1 MSIDA
6 NNTGNT
12 SNIQQFINKVNKNG
26 DDIVTSAELSQAGF
40 SPSIFGIKGGGS
52 IKTSELASRL
62 TADKSLQQS
71 IFQTPQTPQTPQA
84 PQAPSPAVSSAKP
97 ESPKLNFAPYSKQI
111 NMENRDDGS
120 FVAPSGKLTLAQIQ
134 SYKETGI
141 HQSEM
146 PQKTADG
153 FNPQKEIIEKYK
165 EPAPG
170 VRKVHEMGITGKGV
184 NVAIIDGGL
193 TPHAEY
199 NSQIK
204 SITAF
209 GYKDGIKPDSHAAA
223 VTSQLAGKTCGSAPD
238 ANIQYYA
245 AEMLPNSD
253 PNQSNDKHLKALKDI
268 LEKNKKASDKDK
280 IQVVSVSWG
289 FRQDKADY
297 PEVLKTIKELE
308 DSGVAVFWPGQ
319 IGLGERNPDAPPNE
333 LTIWEG
339 VGRKYGK
346 DPAKTDSVKPNYW
359 SSPESLAET
368 AEIIEKTGMK
378 QIIIPCDNK
387 TVASSID
394 GKSFDYYPNG
404 GMSWGTPTIAGVYCL
419 AKEANPNITPK
430 EFHQL
435 AYETGTDMLS
445 NGKPVG
451 RVIDAEKLIGK
462 IKQTKK

>member
-1 MSIDA
+1 MGIDA
-6 NNTGNT
+6 NNTGDT
-12 SNIQQFINKVNKNG
+12 SNIQRFINKVNKNG
-26 DDIVTSAELSQAGF
+26 DDIITSAELSQAGF
-40 SPSIFGIKGGGS
+40 SPSIFGIKDGGS
-52 IKTSELASRL
+52 IKIPELTSRL
-62 TADKSLQQS
+62 TADKSLQRS
-71 IFQTPQTPQTPQA
+71 IFQNTQPNPQA
-84 PQAPSPAVSSAKP
+84 QDVAVAQKPQ
-97 ESPKLNFAPYSKQI
+97 KLDFAPYSKQI
-111 NMENRDDGS
+111 NMENRGDGS
-120 FVAPSGKLTLAQIQ
+120 FIPPSGKLTLAEIQ
-134 SYKETGI
+134 SYRETGI

-199 NSQIK
+199 NSQIR

-209 GYKDGIKPDSHAAA
+209 GYKDGVKPDSHAAA

-245 AEMLPNSD
+245 TDNDD
-253 PNQSNDKHLKALKDI
+253 PNQSNDTHIKALKDI

-289 FRQDKADY
+289 FAKDKADY

-319 IGLGERNPDAPPNE
+319 IGIGDHNPDTPPNE
-333 LTIWEG
+333 LTLWQG

-359 SSPESLAET
+359 STPESLAME
-368 AEIIEKTGMK
+368 AEIIERTGMK
-378 QIIIPCDNK
+378 PIIIPCDNK

-404 GMSWGTPTIAGVYCL
+404 GMSWGTPTLAGVYCL

-451 RVIDAEKLIGK
+451 RVIDAEKLIEK
-462 IKQTKK
+462 IKQKKE

>member
-1 MSIDA
+1 MGIDA
-6 NNTGNT
+6 NNTGDT
-12 SNIQQFINKVNKNG
+12 SNIQRFINTVNKNG
-26 DDIVTSAELSQAGF
+26 DDIVTSEELKQAGF
-40 SPSIFGIKGGGS
+40 SPSIFGIQGGGS
-52 IKTSELASRL
+52 IKTSELASKL

-71 IFQTPQTPQTPQA
+71 IFQNTQPA
-84 PQAPSPAVSSAKP
+84 PQVQDVAVAQKP
-97 ESPKLNFAPYSKQI
+97 QKLEFAPYSKQI

-120 FVAPSGKLTLAQIQ
+120 FVPPSSKLTLAEIQ

-146 PQKTADG
+146 PPKTADG
-153 FNPQKEIIEKYK
+153 FNPQTEIIEKYK

-170 VRKVHEMGITGKGV
+170 VRKVHKMGITGKGV

-204 SITAF
+204 SITTF
-209 GYKDGIKPDSHAAA
+209 GYKDGVTPDSHAAA

-245 AEMLPNSD
+245 AEILPNSN
-253 PNQSNDKHLKALKDI
+253 PNQSNDTQLKALKDI

-280 IQVVSVSWG
+280 IQVVSVSSG
-289 FRQDKADY
+289 FAKGKADY
-297 PEVLKTIKELE
+297 PETLKTIKALE

-319 IGLGERNPDAPPNE
+319 IGIGDYNPDTPPKE

-339 VGRKYGK
+339 VGRQYGK

-359 SSPESLAET
+359 SSPKSLTEN
-368 AEIIEKTGMK
+368 AEIIERTGMK

-404 GMSWGTPTIAGVYCL
+404 GMSWGTPTLAGVYCL

-462 IKQTKK
+462 IKQQKD